1 MSPRFPLTAKILT
14 WFSLN
19 LIVLMVIAWVVLR
32 YSTRSGFDSFLA
44 GYVGGRV
51 ESTARAIMAE
61 LETKPRDDW
70 SEILAR
76 HGQVHGVKFLLLDN
90 DHVMLAGEAVDL
102 PENLRSQLPRPPQ
115 RDEGRDRRNSP
126 PGGFGELGARG
137 PRGGTDLG
145 PGRRGPPA
153 GEFGEGNDFNPGG
166 EGRGFPPPGKRPPG
180 GKKGPPPGD
189 MDGQPFNGSGSDGN
203 RRPPVEGGWTEAAAP
218 GSPSG
223 PGPKGMGKQEAP
235 GSAPI
240 HHRFLVQSEN
250 PRAYWVG
257 LLIGLRL
264 SDGPHVPGT
273 LLARSPTFSAGGFFF
288 DYRPWILSCAGIV
301 VLCGLFWLP
310 FIGGITRSIAQLTR
324 ATRQIADGQF
334 DVRVDEQRTDE
345 LGQLGAS
352 INRMSTRLE
361 GFVTGQKRSL
371 GDIAHELCSPLAR
384 LQMSVGILEQ
394 HSTEEQKASLDDLRE
409 EVQHMSDL
417 VNELLSISKA
427 SLKPGNVKR
436 ERVNVKTVADAA
448 AHREAANKGEV
459 VVEVPADLTCFARPE
474 LLQRALSNL
483 VRNALRYAGDAG
495 PITIT
500 ARREGSDCIILVT
513 DLGPGVPPA
522 HLDRI
527 FDAFYRTEPDRARN
541 TGGAGLGLAIV
552 KTCIEACGG
561 TATAKNREP
570 RGLEVRLTLPVQ

>member
-1 MSPRFPLTAKILT
+1 MNPRFPLTAKILT

-19 LIVLMVIAWVVLR
+19 LLLLMLVAWLGLR
-32 YSTRSGFDSFLA
+32 YATRGGFDSFLA
-44 GYVGGRV
+44 GHVGGRV
-51 ESTARAIMAE
+51 EATARAIMAE
-61 LETKPRDDW
+61 LESKPQGDW
-70 SEILAR
+70 NEVLTR
-76 HGQVHGVKFLLLDN
+76 HGQAHGVKFLLLDN
-90 DHVMLAGEAVDL
+90 DQEILAGEEVEL
-102 PENLRSQLPRPPQ
+102 PESLRSQLPRPP
-115 RDEGRDRRNSP
+115 RREDWQMRRGPP
-126 PGGFGELGARG
+126 PGGFGERGARG
-137 PRGGTDLG
+137 PRSELDGDNVGLPPRTPDKRG
-145 PGRRGPPA
+145 GPP
-153 GEFGEGNDFNPGG
+153 D
-166 EGRGFPPPGKRPPG
+166 G
-180 GKKGPPPGD
+180 GKGPAPG
-189 MDGQPFNGSGSDGN
+189 SLDGN
-203 RRPPVEGGWTEAAAP
+203 RRPPMEAGETEAADKNAHRRD
-218 GSPSG
+218 G
-223 PGPKGMGKQEAP
+223 PGANGKFEAP

-240 HHRFLVQSEN
+240 HHRFIVQSES

-257 LLIGLRL
+257 LMIALRMNN
-264 SDGPHVPGT
+264 GPHVPGT
-273 LLARSPTFSAGGFFF
+273 LLARSATFSAGGFFF

-310 FIGGITRSIAQLTR
+310 LISGITRSIAQLTR

-334 DVRVDEQRTDE
+334 DVRVDEKRTDE
-345 LGQLGAS
+345 IGQLGGA

-394 HSTEEQKASLDDLRE
+394 QSTDQQKQCIEDVNE

-427 SLKPGNVKR
+427 SLQPGNVKR
-436 ERVNVKTVADAA
+436 KEVNVKSVADAA

-500 ARREGSDCIILVT
+500 ARREGSNCVILVT

-527 FDAFYRTEPDRARN
+527 FDAFYRIEPDRARN

-561 TATAKNREP
+561 TVTAKNREP

>member
-1 MSPRFPLTAKILT
+1 MNPRFPLTAKILT

-76 HGQVHGVKFLLLDN
+76 HGQAHGVKFLLLDN
-90 DHVMLAGEAVDL
+90 DHGMLAGEEVDL
-102 PENLRSQLPRPPQ
+102 PKSLRSQLPRPPQ
-115 RDEGRDRRNSP
+115 KDAGRDRHNSP

-137 PRGGTDLG
+137 PRGELSGDGLG
-145 PGRRGPPA
+145 LPPQ
-153 GEFGEGNDFNPGG
+153 
-166 EGRGFPPPGKRPPG
+166 PPGKRGGPPS

-189 MDGQPFNGSGSDGN
+189 QDGN
-203 RRPPVEGGWTEAAAP
+203 RRPPMEGDPVDATGTK
-218 GSPSG
+218 SG
-223 PGPKGMGKQEAP
+223 KGLGKHETP

-264 SDGPHVPGT
+264 SDGSHVPGT
-273 LLARSPTFSAGGFFF
+273 LLVRSTTFSAGGFFF
-288 DYRPWILSCAGIV
+288 DYRPWILSSAGIV
-301 VLCGLFWLP
+301 ALCGLFWLP

-334 DVRVDEQRTDE
+334 DVRVDEKRTDE

-394 HSTEEQKASLDDLRE
+394 NSAEQQKQCIEDVHE

-500 ARREGSDCIILVT
+500 ARREGSSCVILVT
-513 DLGPGVPPA
+513 DLGPGVPPT

-527 FDAFYRTEPDRARN
+527 FDAFYRTDPDRARN

-561 TATAKNREP
+561 TATARNRET

>member
-1 MSPRFPLTAKILT
+1 MKPRFPLSAKILT

-19 LIVLMVIAWVVLR
+19 LVVLMVIAWIVLR
-32 YSTRSGFDSFLA
+32 YQARSGFDSFLS

-61 LETKPRDDW
+61 LETKPRADW
-70 SEILAR
+70 NAILAR
-76 HGQVHGVKFLLLDN
+76 QGEAQGVKFLLLGRDLET
-90 DHVMLAGEAVDL
+90 VAGEHVDL
-102 PENLRSQLPRPPQ
+102 PERLRQQLPRP
-115 RDEGRDRRNSP
+115 E
-126 PGGFGELGARG
+126 PGGNGSGR
-137 PRGGTDLG
+137 
-145 PGRRGPPA
+145 GRRGPPS
-153 GEFGEGNDFNPGG
+153 GEFGEGGGFGPPGEPSG
-166 EGRGFPPPGKRPPG
+166 DGRGFPPPSDKKVPG
-180 GKKGPPPGD
+180 GKNGPPRGPEGE
-189 MDGQPFNGSGSDGN
+189 FSAGSADGN
-203 RRPPVEGGWTEAAAP
+203 RRPPLEGGWGETPAP
-218 GSPSG
+218 GQRG
-223 PGPKGMGKQEAP
+223 LEKQQPP

-240 HHRFLVQSEN
+240 HRRFLVQTDN
-250 PRAYWVG
+250 PRTYWVG
-257 LLIGLRL
+257 LLIALRPGQET
-264 SDGPHVPGT
+264 DHMRGT
-273 LLARSPTFSAGGFFF
+273 LLARSTTFGAGGFFF
-288 DYRPWILSCAGIV
+288 DYRPWILGCAGIV

-334 DVRVDEQRTDE
+334 DVRVDETRTDE
-345 LGQLGAS
+345 LGQLGGA
-352 INRMSTRLE
+352 INRMSSRLE

-394 HSTEEQKASLDDLRE
+394 NSTEQQNQCLEDVHE

-417 VNELLSISKA
+417 VNELLTISKA
-427 SLKPGNVKR
+427 SLKPGNIIRKP
-436 ERVNVKTVADAA
+436 VNVKAVAEHAA
-448 AHREAANKGEV
+448 KREAADKGEV
-459 VVEVPADLTCFARPE
+459 IVQVPPDLTCFASPE
-474 LLQRALSNL
+474 LLQRAVSNL
-483 VRNALRYAGDAG
+483 VRNALRYAGDAN

-500 ARREGSDCIILVT
+500 ARREASNAVITIT

-527 FDAFYRTEPDRARN
+527 FDAFYRIEPDRARN

-570 RGLEVRLTLPVQ
+570 RGLEVKLTLPMQ

>member
-1 MSPRFPLTAKILT
+1 MNPRFPLTAKILT

-19 LIVLMVIAWVVLR
+19 LLVLMLVAWLGLR
-32 YSTRSGFDSFLA
+32 FATRSGFDSFLA
-44 GYVGGRV
+44 GHVGGRV
-51 ESTARAIMAE
+51 ESTARAILGE
-61 LETKPRDDW
+61 LETKPRTEW
-70 SEILAR
+70 NGILAR
-76 HGQVHGVKFLLLDN
+76 YGEAHGVKFILLGDELQT
-90 DHVMLAGEAVDL
+90 LAGEEVDL
-102 PENLRSQLPRPPQ
+102 PETLRAQLPRPP
-115 RDEGRDRRNSP
+115 R
-126 PGGFGELGARG
+126 
-137 PRGGTDLG
+137 
-145 PGRRGPPA
+145 
-153 GEFGEGNDFNPGG
+153 GG
-166 EGRGFPPPGKRPPG
+166 EGLGPSRRGSLPSTNEFAQGGFPPS
-180 GKKGPPPGD
+180 GKKGPP
-189 MDGQPFNGSGSDGN
+189 
-203 RRPPVEGGWTEAAAP
+203 VERDWTETSAP
-218 GSPSG
+218 GSP
-223 PGPKGMGKQEAP
+223 GMGKQEPP

-240 HHRFLVQSEN
+240 HRRFLVQSEN

-257 LLIGLRL
+257 MMGALR
-264 SDGPHVPGT
+264 PGAGGTGHLRCT
-273 LLARSPTFSAGGFFF
+273 LLARSSTFSAGGFFF
-288 DYRPWILSCAGIV
+288 DYRPWVLFSAGV
-301 VLCGLFWLP
+301 VAVCGLFWLP
-310 FIGGITRSIAQLTR
+310 FISGITRSIAQLTR

-334 DVRVDEQRTDE
+334 EVRVDDKRTDE
-345 LGQLGAS
+345 IGQLGAS

-394 HSTEEQKASLDDLRE
+394 HSTEQQKECLADLSE

-436 ERVNVKTVADAA
+436 ERVNVKTVADHAA
-448 AHREAANKGEV
+448 QREAANKGDV
-459 VVEVPADLTCFARPE
+459 IVEVPADLTCFARPE

-500 ARREGSDCIILVT
+500 ARRDGTSCVILVT
-513 DLGPGVPPA
+513 DLGPGVPPE

-527 FDAFYRTEPDRARN
+527 FDAFYRTDPDRARN

-561 TATAKNREP
+561 TATARNRET
-570 RGLEVRLTLPVQ
+570 RGLEVRLTLPLQ

>member
-1 MSPRFPLTAKILT
+1 MNPRFPLSAKILI

-19 LIVLMVIAWVVLR
+19 LLLLMVIAWLGLR
-32 YSTRSGFDSFLA
+32 FATRSGFDSFLA
-44 GYVGGRV
+44 GHVGGRV
-51 ESTARAIMAE
+51 ESTARAILGE
-61 LETKPRDDW
+61 LETKPRTEW
-70 SEILAR
+70 NTILAR
-76 HGQVHGVKFLLLDN
+76 YGEAHGVKFILLGDELQT
-90 DHVMLAGEAVDL
+90 LAGEEVDL
-102 PENLRSQLPRPPQ
+102 PETLRAQLPRPP
-115 RDEGRDRRNSP
+115 RGGENLGPNRRGASP
-126 PGGFGELGARG
+126 GEPGG
-137 PRGGTDLG
+137 TN
-145 PGRRGPPA
+145 
-153 GEFGEGNDFNPGG
+153 EFGQG
-166 EGRGFPPPGKRPPG
+166 GFPPPGKKGPG
-180 GKKGPPPGD
+180 GRKGPPGASGD
-189 MDGQPFNGSGSDGN
+189 FSTGADTD
-203 RRPPVEGGWTEAAAP
+203 RRPPVESAWTEAAAA
-218 GSPSG
+218 GSAG
-223 PGPKGMGKQEAP
+223 TGEQEPP

-240 HHRFLVQSEN
+240 HRRFLVQSEN

-257 LLIGLRL
+257 LMGALR
-264 SDGPHVPGT
+264 PGAGGTGHLRCT
-273 LLARSPTFSAGGFFF
+273 LLARSSSFSAGGFFF
-288 DYRPWILSCAGIV
+288 DYRPWVLACAGVVIV
-301 VLCGLFWLP
+301 CAVFWLP
-310 FIGGITRSIAQLTR
+310 LVRGITGSIAQLTR

-334 DVRVDEQRTDE
+334 DVRVDEKRTDE

-352 INRMSTRLE
+352 INRMSMRLE

-394 HSTEEQKASLDDLRE
+394 HSTEEQKPCLDDLRE

-436 ERVNVKTVADAA
+436 ERVSVKPVADHAA
-448 AHREAANKGEV
+448 QREAANKGEV
-459 VVEVPADLTCFARPE
+459 IVEVPADLACFARPE

-500 ARREGSDCIILVT
+500 ARREGSNCVILVT
-513 DLGPGVPPA
+513 DLGPGVPPE

-527 FDAFYRTEPDRARN
+527 FDAFYRTDPDRARN

-561 TATAKNREP
+561 TATARNREP
-570 RGLEVRLTLPVQ
+570 RGLEVRLTLPAQ

>member
-1 MSPRFPLTAKILT
+1 MNPRFPLTAKILT

-19 LIVLMVIAWVVLR
+19 LVLLMVIAWIVLR
-32 YSTRSGFDSFLA
+32 YSASSGFDSFLA
-44 GYVGGRV
+44 GHVGGRV

-61 LETKPRDDW
+61 LETKPRTEWNDV
-70 SEILAR
+70 LAR
-76 HGQVHGVKFLLLDN
+76 YGEAHGVKFLLLGN
-90 DHVMLAGEAVDL
+90 DLETLAGEEVDL
-102 PENLRSQLPRPPQ
+102 PESLRSQLPRPP
-115 RDEGRDRRNSP
+115 S
-126 PGGFGELGARG
+126 
-137 PRGGTDLG
+137 GGT
-145 PGRRGPPA
+145 GRRSASTGA
-153 GEFGEGNDFNPGG
+153 STGSETNSEGLP
-166 EGRGFPPPGKRPPG
+166 FPPPGKRPPG
-180 GKKGPPPGD
+180 KKGPPPD
-189 MDGQPFNGSGSDGN
+189 VTGSS
-203 RRPPVEGGWTEAAAP
+203 RPPAETGWTEATNSAGGRSAQAA
-218 GSPSG
+218 
-223 PGPKGMGKQEAP
+223 GKSDAP

-240 HHRFLVQSEN
+240 HRRFLVQSEN

-257 LLIGLRL
+257 LMLALRP
-264 SDGPHVPGT
+264 GPDSGHVQGT
-273 LLARSPTFSAGGFFF
+273 LLARSTTFSAGGFFF
-288 DYRPWILSCAGIV
+288 DYRPWLLGCAGIV
-301 VLCGLFWLP
+301 ALSGLFWFPL
-310 FIGGITRSIAQLTR
+310 ISGITRSIAQLTR

-334 DVRVDEQRTDE
+334 DVRVDDQRTDE
-345 LGQLGAS
+345 LGQLGAA

-394 HSTEEQKASLDDLRE
+394 HSTEQQKESLADLSE

-436 ERVNVKTVADAA
+436 ERVNVKTVADHAA
-448 AHREAANKGEV
+448 QREAANKGEV
-459 VVEVPADLTCFARPE
+459 VVEVPAELNCFARPE

-500 ARREGSDCIILVT
+500 ARREGSNCVILVT
-513 DLGPGVPPA
+513 DLGPGVPPE

-527 FDAFYRTEPDRARN
+527 FDAFYRTDPDRARN

-561 TATAKNREP
+561 TATARNREP
-570 RGLEVRLTLPVQ
+570 RGLEVRLTLPAQ

>member
-1 MSPRFPLTAKILT
+1 MNPRFPLTAKILT

-19 LIVLMVIAWVVLR
+19 LLVLMLVAWLGLR
-32 YSTRSGFDSFLA
+32 FATRSGFDSFLA
-44 GYVGGRV
+44 GHVGGRV
-51 ESTARAIMAE
+51 ESTARAILGE
-61 LETKPRDDW
+61 LETKQRTEW
-70 SEILAR
+70 NGILAR
-76 HGQVHGVKFLLLDN
+76 YGEAHGVKFILLGDELQT
-90 DHVMLAGEAVDL
+90 LAGEEVDL
-102 PENLRSQLPRPPQ
+102 PETLRAQLPRPP
-115 RDEGRDRRNSP
+115 R
-126 PGGFGELGARG
+126 
-137 PRGGTDLG
+137 
-145 PGRRGPPA
+145 
-153 GEFGEGNDFNPGG
+153 GG
-166 EGRGFPPPGKRPPG
+166 EGLGPNRSGSLPSTNEFGQGGFPPGKKGAG
-180 GKKGPPPGD
+180 GKKGPPVE
-189 MDGQPFNGSGSDGN
+189 SD
-203 RRPPVEGGWTEAAAP
+203 WTETTTP
-218 GSPSG
+218 GSA
-223 PGPKGMGKQEAP
+223 GKQEPP

-240 HHRFLVQSEN
+240 HRRFLVQSEN

-257 LLIGLRL
+257 LMGALR
-264 SDGPHVPGT
+264 PGAGGTGHLRCT
-273 LLARSPTFSAGGFFF
+273 LLARSSTFTAGGFFF
-288 DYRPWILSCAGIV
+288 DYRPWVLFCAGV
-301 VLCGLFWLP
+301 VAVCGLFWLP
-310 FIGGITRSIAQLTR
+310 FISGITRSIAQLTR

-334 DVRVDEQRTDE
+334 DVRVDDKRTDE
-345 LGQLGAS
+345 IGQLGAS

-394 HSTEEQKASLDDLRE
+394 HSTAEQKESLADLSE

-436 ERVNVKTVADAA
+436 ERVNVKTVADHAA
-448 AHREAANKGEV
+448 QREAANKGDV
-459 VVEVPADLTCFARPE
+459 IVEVPADLTCFARPE

-500 ARREGSDCIILVT
+500 ARRDGTSCVILVT
-513 DLGPGVPPA
+513 DLGPGVPPE

-527 FDAFYRTEPDRARN
+527 FDAFYRTDPDRARN

-561 TATAKNREP
+561 TATARNRET
-570 RGLEVRLTLPVQ
+570 RGLEVRLTLPLQ

>member
-1 MSPRFPLTAKILT
+1 MNPRFPLTAKILI

-19 LIVLMVIAWVVLR
+19 LLLLMVVAWVGLR
-32 YSTRSGFDSFLA
+32 YATRSGFDSFLA
-44 GYVGGRV
+44 GHVGGRV
-51 ESTARAIMAE
+51 ESTARAILGE
-61 LETKPRDDW
+61 LETKPRTEW
-70 SEILAR
+70 NGILSRYGEA
-76 HGQVHGVKFLLLDN
+76 HGVKFLLLGN
-90 DHVMLAGEAVDL
+90 ELETLAGVEVDL
-102 PENLRSQLPRPPQ
+102 PETLRAQLPRPPRGQ
-115 RDEGRDRRNSP
+115 SSIEFAPTND
-126 PGGFGELGARG
+126 FG
-137 PRGGTDLG
+137 PRSE
-145 PGRRGPPA
+145 PG
-153 GEFGEGNDFNPGG
+153 
-166 EGRGFPPPGKRPPG
+166 GFPPPGKKGSG
-180 GKKGPPPGD
+180 GKKGPPPGFGGD
-189 MDGQPFNGSGSDGN
+189 FSGGTDTN
-203 RRPPVEGGWTEAAAP
+203 RRAPGESGWTETSAP
-218 GSPSG
+218 GST
-223 PGPKGMGKQEAP
+223 GMGKQEPP

-240 HHRFLVQSEN
+240 HRRFLVQSEN

-257 LLIGLRL
+257 LMGALR
-264 SDGPHVPGT
+264 PGTGSADHLRVT
-273 LLARSPTFSAGGFFF
+273 LLARSATFTAGGFFF
-288 DYRPWILSCAGIV
+288 DYRPWVLSCAGVV
-301 VLCGLFWLP
+301 VLCALFWLP
-310 FIGGITRSIAQLTR
+310 LVRGITRSIAQLTR

-334 DVRVDEQRTDE
+334 DVRVDEKRTDE
-345 LGQLGAS
+345 LGQLGGA

-361 GFVTGQKRSL
+361 GFVTGQRRSL

-394 HSTEEQKASLDDLRE
+394 HSTEEQKECLDDLSE

-436 ERVNVKTVADAA
+436 ERVNVKTVADHAA
-448 AHREAANKGEV
+448 QREAANKGEV
-459 VVEVPADLTCFARPE
+459 IVEVPADLTCFARPE

-500 ARREGSDCIILVT
+500 ARREGTNCVILVT
-513 DLGPGVPPA
+513 DLGPGVPPE

-527 FDAFYRTEPDRARN
+527 FDAFYRTDPDRARN

>member
-1 MSPRFPLTAKILT
+1 MNPRFPLTAKILT

-19 LIVLMVIAWVVLR
+19 LILLMVLAWLWLR
-32 YSTRSGFDSFLA
+32 FSTSSGFDSFLS
-44 GYVGGRV
+44 GHVGGRV
-51 ESTARAIMAE
+51 ESTARAIMGE
-61 LETKPRDDW
+61 LESKPRAEW
-70 SEILAR
+70 NSVLAR
-76 HGQVHGVKFLLLDN
+76 YSQAHGVKFMLLGTELET
-90 DHVMLAGEAVDL
+90 LAGEEVDL
-102 PENLRSQLPRPPQ
+102 PETLRMQLPRPP
-115 RDEGRDRRNSP
+115 
-126 PGGFGELGARG
+126 
-137 PRGGTDLG
+137 RGGAAGGL
-145 PGRRGPPA
+145 GRRGARPD
-153 GEFGEGNDFNPGG
+153 EFGGGNEYSARGESAG
-166 EGRGFPPPGKRPPG
+166 EGRGFPPPGKKGPL
-180 GKKGPPPGD
+180 GKKGPSQNDGAGD
-189 MDGQPFNGSGSDGN
+189 SQAANDPY
-203 RRPPVEGGWTEAAAP
+203 RRPPMEDGSSGSAASSPAPRPGGKAME
-218 GSPSG
+218 
-223 PGPKGMGKQEAP
+223 KQEAP

-240 HHRFLVQSEN
+240 HRRFLVQSEN

-257 LLIGLRL
+257 LMIALRP
-264 SDGPHVPGT
+264 GVHGEHMRGT
-273 LLARSPTFSAGGFFF
+273 LLARSETFSAGGFFF
-288 DYRPWILSCAGIV
+288 DYRPWVLSSAGIA

-310 FIGGITRSIAQLTR
+310 LIGSITGSIAQLTR

-345 LGQLGAS
+345 LGMLGKA
-352 INRMSTRLE
+352 INRMSSRLE

-394 HSTEEQKASLDDLRE
+394 NSSPEQKACLEDVHE

-436 ERVNVKTVADAA
+436 QPVNVKSIAESAA
-448 AHREAANKGEV
+448 KREAANKGEV
-459 VVEVPADLTCFARPE
+459 IVEVPADITCFASPE
-474 LLQRALSNL
+474 LLQRALANL
-483 VRNALRYAGDAG
+483 LRNALRYAGEFG

-500 ARREGSDCIILVT
+500 ARREGTSVVILIT

-527 FDAFYRTEPDRARN
+527 FDAFYRIEPDRARN

-561 TATAKNREP
+561 SATAKNRQP
-570 RGLEVRLTLPVQ
+570 QGLEVKLTLPAQ